1 MANHFPRWTNFILLK
16 VAVCLAVAG
25 GAVALAVPY
34 FFTPKYTKV
43 GYEPS
48 QPVPFSHQ
56 WHVGELGLD
65 CRYCHSFVDESS
77 HSNIPTN
84 ETCYTCHGAGKGGIK
99 VESPKLAPVRKAAE
113 TGKPIEWVRVHA
125 APDYVYFNH
134 SVHVNRGVSCVS
146 CHGKVNEMEVVSHV
160 EPHSMGWCLNCHRN
174 PEEHLRPVEAVY
186 DLDWKPEQLDR
197 KDFYQGLL
205 DGGAHPADLLGGIEG
220 EKTAVDLPEGVGDT
234 LAYLVEKAGKEFGET
249 VAQEEVGGVL
259 ARHWQVS
266 PPESCAGCHR

>member
-1 MANHFPRWTNFILLK
+1 M
-16 VAVCLAVAG
+16 
-25 GAVALAVPY
+25 
-34 FFTPKYTKV
+34 
-43 GYEPS
+43 
-48 QPVPFSHQ
+48 
-56 WHVGELGLD
+56 
-65 CRYCHSFVDESS
+65 DESS

-234 LAYLVEKAGKEFGET
+234 LAYLVEKAGKEFWRDSSTRGSRWRTRAPLAGEST
-249 VAQEEVGGVL
+249 
-259 ARHWQVS
+259 
-266 PPESCAGCHR
+266 